1 MPSVPLL
8 LPDISFRHYQVTTLA
23 SFISSDPTLT
33 PPNLFLHGA
42 SATGKTLTVN
52 EVFKAVNRFDSNVV
66 YALLQP
72 IEFVTWKP
80 LIQAISRVVQNTLR
94 TCIDSGVPVLNPLR
108 VEEPYHLVNHL
119 NTCLEYLA
127 SKRCKP
133 FAFYLILDGLDSLR
147 DLDAQL
153 IPKLLKLHELLTC
166 NNLKIVYIIQDAQI
180 VSRYASFAV
189 PTIVFPRYTSEQI
202 LKILVTTRSPELSRD
217 LQKQQQQQQFKLSPS
232 ESKNIVANFIQ
243 LILQAFNPYTGNDL
257 NSLNDLIDLKWEP
270 YKGYISKETLY
281 DPVALYKRALP
292 LFVATDDTFSADE
305 PASASASSSSTTSS
319 QTYILSPISKYLLI
333 AAYFCS
339 YIEPR
344 YEASLFARKTHV
356 LAGRRYYGRRKPS
369 DKNPRHL
376 QPAVFHIERLLA
388 IFQAIFP
395 GNTADVYSNNNSNNN
410 NKGAAQYRNE
420 SFTLQSLIEETASL
434 PRANAEVMQ
443 NLAELHALKLISTTV
458 PKNVDFLS
466 TKVKWKVNV
475 PWEVVCEVADSVKF
489 DIRGYFSGVS
499 DE

>member
-1 MPSVPLL
+1 M
-8 LPDISFRHYQVTTLA
+8 
-23 SFISSDPTLT
+23 
-33 PPNLFLHGA
+33 
-42 SATGKTLTVN
+42 N
-52 EVFKAVNRFDSNVV
+52 EVFKAVNRVDRNVV

-80 LIQAISRVVQNTLR
+80 LIQAISRVVQSTLKN
-94 TCIDSGVPVLNPLR
+94 CVDSGVPTLNPLR
-108 VEEPYHLVNHL
+108 VEEPFHLVNHL
-119 NTCLEYLA
+119 NACLGYLA
-127 SKRCKP
+127 SKRRKP

-166 NNLKIVYIIQDAQI
+166 DNLKIVYIIQDAQI
-180 VSRYASFAV
+180 VSRYASFAI
-189 PTIVFPRYTSEQI
+189 PTIVFPRYTPEQI
-202 LKILVTTRSPELSRD
+202 LQILVATRSPELSKD
-217 LQKQQQQQQFKLSPS
+217 LQQQQGFELSPS
-232 ESKNIVANFIQ
+232 ESRNIAVNFIQ

-270 YKGYISKETLY
+270 YKGYISEETLY

-305 PASASASSSSTTSS
+305 PAPSSSTATTTA

-376 QPAVFHIERLLA
+376 QPAVFHIERLFA

-395 GNTADVYSNNNSNNN
+395 GNSVDVYSSGTSNNSSS
-410 NKGAAQYRNE
+410 KGAARYRNE
-420 SFTLQSLIEETASL
+420 SFTLQSLIEETTSL
-434 PRANAEVMQ
+434 PRANVEVMQ